1 MKTYFKLN
9 DYQTI
14 VDKNPIIKNASSGI
28 DWTKVPKGTALISKN
43 KDVKNILVF
52 LAYHQ
57 PNHLLYCINSDSE
70 SCIFVE
76 SEHYKPMVFNDSYYS
91 YKNSTVQEL
100 LGWCLYK
107 LWNWYSEDDFKFL
120 TQNKVQEKSE
130 IPLNFDSFIKS
141 IYVKEIKYEF
151 EDGDPVMVSFNSII
165 WFYRIFKRME
175 EDWFLTYFETNLN
188 LNLNLNLN
196 IQTYE
201 RFKYCKPFKL
211 ESENNGK

>member
-14 VDKNPIIKNASSGI
+14 VDKNPKLIKNASSGI

-57 PNHLLYCINSDSE
+57 PNNLLYCINSDSE

-100 LGWCLYK
+100 LGWFLYK
-107 LWNWYSEDDFKFL
+107 AWYSEDDFKFL
-120 TQNKVQEKSE
+120 TQNKLQEQTD

-141 IYVKEIKYEF
+141 VYVKEVKYEF
-151 EDGDPVMVSFNSII
+151 EDGDPVMVSNDEQW
-165 WFYRIFKRME
+165 WFYRIFKRF
-175 EDWFLTYFETNLN
+175 DNYCK
-188 LNLNLNLN
+188 
-196 IQTYE
+196 
-201 RFKYCKPFKL
+201 RFIIYSKNHEITSYNSYNSYKYCKPFKL
-211 ESENNGK
+211 ESKNNGK